1 MLDEI
6 IKILIVF
13 LLFDEI
19 KKRFNLNFRLND
31 FILLDDIESDIDFNK
46 ENANKIIDTE
56 NYINYDNIVTTD
68 KILNNIKTNDELI
81 NNFPQNFTDC
91 EFSDIYNRYCI
102 NTLVEPDENAH
113 VEPYENKYKK
123 LNKTEQDVETMI
135 KKLNDKDNELI
146 AILEKN
152 DELSENFIINRT
164 FDHELHFPKFIS
176 KILKQDKNDDEEII
190 INYSDVVLQNDNI
203 TQNNINQN
211 DNITQNDMIQ
221 NDNIIQNDMIQ
232 NDNVDQEY
240 DTWEKIDKK
249 DI

>member
-91 EFSDIYNRYCI
+91 EFSDIYNRYYI
-102 NTLVEPDENAH
+102 NALVEPYN
-113 VEPYENKYKK
+113 
-123 LNKTEQDVETMI
+123 
-135 KKLNDKDNELI
+135 
-146 AILEKN
+146 
-152 DELSENFIINRT
+152 
-164 FDHELHFPKFIS
+164 
-176 KILKQDKNDDEEII
+176 DEEII
-190 INYSDVVLQNDNI
+190 INYSDVVLQNDNITQNNMDQNDNITQNNI

>member
-91 EFSDIYNRYCI
+91 EFSDIYNRYYI
-102 NTLVEPDENAH
+102 NALVEP
-113 VEPYENKYKK
+113 Y
-123 LNKTEQDVETMI
+123 
-135 KKLNDKDNELI
+135 
-146 AILEKN
+146 
-152 DELSENFIINRT
+152 
-164 FDHELHFPKFIS
+164 
-176 KILKQDKNDDEEII
+176 DDEEII